1 MMSEHP
7 QVNFSEIRSILKCEP
22 RERLTRQIATL
33 ANFFKNNTFIRNEN
47 ARNAKDP
54 EVMLSLFRNMR
65 LEEMPRNQTVFKYGD
80 RGELFYIII

>member
-1 MMSEHP
+1 MGENP
-7 QVNFSEIRSILKCEP
+7 QVHFSEIRSILKCEP

-33 ANFFKNNTFIRNEN
+33 GSFFKNNTFIKNEI

-54 EVMLSLFRNMR
+54 EVMQALFRNMR
-65 LEEMPRNQTVFKYGD
+65 LEEMTKKQTVFNYGD